1 MLNSKPK
8 ISQGK
13 YDVSKIFSLNGKTA
27 LVTGGGGHLGQ
38 YISEAL
44 ALAGAEVYMI
54 GRDEKE
60 LLKIATEI
68 KKFNDKCFYKKIN
81 LTDHSQVDTLINDI
95 NISSGKLDIIV
106 NNAYSGS
113 TGTIFDGDDS
123 DYQNSYNIVVTSVA
137 YLIKNSIKLLQKG
150 VNASNEKASIINIA
164 SMYGM
169 VSPYDDIYANSGHNS
184 PPWYGCAKA
193 ALIQFTRYTSVH
205 LAKHDIRV
213 NCISPGAFPSYEIQK
228 SMPELCERLKSKIP
242 FKRLGSPEELIGAI
256 LFLASNASS
265 YCTGINLPI
274 DGGWTSW

>member
-54 GRDEKE
+54 GRDEKK

-137 YLIKNSIKLLQKG
+137 YLIKNSIKPIAKG
-150 VNASNEKASIINIA
+150 
-164 SMYGM
+164 G
-169 VSPYDDIYANSGHNS
+169 
-184 PPWYGCAKA
+184 
-193 ALIQFTRYTSVH
+193 
-205 LAKHDIRV
+205 
-213 NCISPGAFPSYEIQK
+213 
-228 SMPELCERLKSKIP
+228 
-242 FKRLGSPEELIGAI
+242 
-256 LFLASNASS
+256 
-265 YCTGINLPI
+265 
-274 DGGWTSW
+274 